1 MELENRIQNEIT
13 AAMKAKDEVRLAAL
27 RSIKAAILNEKANG
41 KHHELTDADII
52 TLIQKLI
59 KQRVEAEEIYR
70 ENGRTELADKERDE
84 RLVLEEFVP
93 KQLTQEEVEVR
104 VKEIITETGASS
116 IKEMGKVMGLATQRM
131 KGIADGKTISTIVRS
146 LLV

>member
-1 MELENRIQNEIT
+1 
-13 AAMKAKDEVRLAAL
+13 MKAKDEVRLAAL

-93 KQLTQEEVEVR
+93 KQLSLWEIENI

-116 IKEMGKVMGLATQRM
+116 MKDMGKVMGPATQRM
-131 KGIADGKTISTIVRS
+131 KGVADGKVISTVVRS
-146 LLV
+146 LLA